1 MAALLLKQ
9 PTQGARYDNVTKW
22 IRATLN
28 GANHSF
34 KHGWKHES
42 HQVPYQLTAFV
53 DLLSPCWFHLVTV
66 VTLCLERVV
75 RSWVKLIS
83 DQFSFRFLILTV
95 RSVDPLCYVLSVAS
109 FVLHIMIVLWCI
121 FHFSVH
127 SKKTPFRQW
136 SCVTTSPCS
145 ASTKRRSSSSFTF
158 PSHPT
163 SSGLLL
169 TPRSKDTERWGN
181 HPFCSFSP
189 LSLRE
194 VKSVFKLASDER
206 TNNDGWD
213 HRRNNLPHGASELVH
228 SSHE

>member
-1 MAALLLKQ
+1 MNKSNSEWSKSQFQTRVETWVTPGSISINGLCRLAVSLLVSSCDRGYSQ
-9 PTQGARYDNVTKW
+9 
-22 IRATLN
+22 
-28 GANHSF
+28 
-34 KHGWKHES
+34 
-42 HQVPYQLTAFV
+42 
-53 DLLSPCWFHLVTV
+53 
-66 VTLCLERVV
+66 CLERVV